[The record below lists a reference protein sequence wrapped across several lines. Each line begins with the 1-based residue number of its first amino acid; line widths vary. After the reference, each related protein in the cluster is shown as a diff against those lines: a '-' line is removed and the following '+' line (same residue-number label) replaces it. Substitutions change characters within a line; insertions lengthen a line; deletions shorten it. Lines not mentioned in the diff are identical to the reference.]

1 MTAGRRRAVPA
12 LGLLLLTAAAAP
24 CAKPQTAAD
33 SARWQSLAAELE
45 AIQRENRVPVL
56 ILAILDEGRPA
67 LLHTSTYGSGTGFR
81 PSSPFRWGSISKT
94 VTALA
99 LMEAARRHGIA
110 LSTPVPELLDPLPYR
125 NPWGPTQPV
134 RLAHL
139 LELTAGFAD
148 LSADELNDNR
158 PLPLARALSRGAD
171 RRVLLWPPGLQHSY
185 SNVAPGISSAVV
197 ERLSGLPFEQ
207 AARRLVFEPL
217 GMAPASFEPVAGLP
231 GGFRA
236 NGRTPI
242 PYWHMTFP
250 AFGALNASPEAMT
263 RLLEALLNR
272 GRLDGRAALAPTVVE
287 RLFRME
293 TSLAARHGLE
303 VGYGAGV
310 YGWLH
315 GGHRFH
321 GHGGDADGYRSR
333 FGLLTGF
340 GRGYLL
346 GINVDHPSL
355 LRRLQQRVEQA
366 LTEDLPDPE
375 LPPVARLPERQLARY
390 AGRWYP
396 SAARFGVGAWQQG
409 HASRAEVRV
418 RAGGLELRHR
428 GRSTRLVPVDA
439 TRFRRPSDSAVTA
452 VFAEH
457 DGRLYLQGELGN
469 FVRESGDEPVR

>member
-1 MTAGRRRAVPA
+1 MTAGGRCAAPG
-12 LGLLLLTAAAAP
+12 LGLLLLAAAAAAY
-24 CAKPQTAAD
+24 AKPEPTAD
-33 SARWQSLAAELE
+33 SARWRSLAAELE
-45 AIQRENRVPVL
+45 TLQRENHVPVL
-56 ILAILDEGRPA
+56 ILAILDEGRLA

-94 VTALA
+94 VTALV
-99 LMEAARRHGIA
+99 LMEAARRRGVGLA
-110 LSTPVPELLDPLPYR
+110 TPVRDLLDPLPYR
-125 NPWGPTQPV
+125 NPWGPAQPV

-148 LSADELNDNR
+148 LSAAELNDNR
-158 PLPLARALSRGAD
+158 PLPLAQALARGAD
-171 RRVLLWPPGLQHSY
+171 RRALLWPPGLQHSY

-197 ERLSGLPFEQ
+197 ERLTGLPFEQ

-217 GMAPASFEPVAGLP
+217 GMAPASFAPVTGLP

-236 NGRTPI
+236 NGRTAI

-250 AFGALNASPEAMT
+250 AFGALNASPQAMT
-263 RLLEALLNR
+263 RLLEALSNR
-272 GRLDGRAALAPTVVE
+272 GRLDGRAALAPAVVE

-315 GGHRFH
+315 DGHRFH

-333 FGLLTGF
+333 FGLLTAF

-366 LTEDLPDPE
+366 LTEDLPEPE
-375 LPPVARLPERQLARY
+375 PPRVARLPARQLARY
-390 AGRWYP
+390 AGSW
-396 SAARFGVGAWQQG
+396 
-409 HASRAEVRV
+409 
-418 RAGGLELRHR
+418 
-428 GRSTRLVPVDA
+428 
-439 TRFRRPSDSAVTA
+439 
-452 VFAEH
+452 
-457 DGRLYLQGELGN
+457 
-469 FVRESGDEPVR
+469 